1 MCGTLDRVCDRTAQN
16 NGNIYSAFSFSHTL
30 SDMLACAL
38 TMAKMVEPS
47 SQISKHP
54 DYMGSSPTQ
63 PTPAFSP
70 RQSAPPRHAFL
81 PDFSWAITP
90 TELEFCTL
98 TKRRDDR
105 LQLEFKQTIYKDT
118 KTGK

>member
-38 TMAKMVEPS
+38 AMAKMVEPS

-54 DYMGSSPTQ
+54 DYMGSSPH
-63 PTPAFSP
+63 PTHSRFFS
-70 RQSAPPRHAFL
+70 SAIC
-81 PDFSWAITP
+81 STTP
-90 TELEFCTL
+90 CFFAGF
-98 TKRRDDR
+98 
-105 LQLEFKQTIYKDT
+105 QLGDNANR
-118 KTGK
+118 TGILYINKAP